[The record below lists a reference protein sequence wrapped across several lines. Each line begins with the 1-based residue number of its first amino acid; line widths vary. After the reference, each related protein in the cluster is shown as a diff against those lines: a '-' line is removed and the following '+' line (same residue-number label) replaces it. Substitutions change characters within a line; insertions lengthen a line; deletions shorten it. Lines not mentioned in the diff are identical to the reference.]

1 MKSSFLF
8 LFLSLSFY
16 TYSQNIDIPDPVFL
30 DKLISQGVDTN
41 GDGII
46 QLDEALAVT
55 HLNVNS
61 IGSEDKIENMEG
73 IQHFTNLI
81 ELRCA
86 NNLITSL
93 DVTALTNLE
102 FLHCNNNQITSL
114 NITGLSQL
122 TMLWAR
128 SNELTQIDL
137 GGLDNIWWIWVSNNN
152 LDQIDLTG
160 LISLEAVE
168 IANNLLSVID
178 FTPTPNL
185 NYMDVSGNSLT
196 SIDFTPTPNLSYID
210 VSGNFLAEIEV
221 NHLTGLEYLYSQN
234 NQIEVISISNLV
246 NLYTLYIGNNLI
258 EEIDGSLNPNFIEL
272 HCESNPNLTYINMKN
287 GAISGADPDMLY
299 FGFAFYDLPNLQ
311 FICIDPGEEYALS
324 ESGYIPNNVTVSTT
338 DCTMS
343 INDFV
348 WNHTFI
354 YPNPIEDKFNISSAE
369 YISDYIVFDIN
380 GKQLFHS
387 KDIEIVAEN
396 ILNLKS
402 GNYILEVKDENN
414 NSKSLKFLKK

>member
-1 MKSSFLF
+1 MKTSIIFLF
-8 LFLSLSFY
+8 LFLSLY
-16 TYSQNIDIPDPVFL
+16 NYSQDLDIPDSVFL
-30 DKLISQGVDTN
+30 DRLISQGVDTN

-46 QLDEALAVT
+46 QLNEALAVT

-61 IGSEDKIENMEG
+61 IGSEDKIENIEG

-86 NNLITSL
+86 NNLIISL
-93 DVTALTNLE
+93 DVTTLTNLE

-128 SNELTQIDL
+128 SNTLAEIDL
-137 GGLDNIWWIWVSNNN
+137 SGLDNIWWIWVSNNN

-160 LISLEAVE
+160 LNTLEAFE

-196 SIDFTPTPNLSYID
+196 AIDFTPTPNLSYID

-234 NQIEVISISNLV
+234 NEIEEISISNLV

-287 GAISGADPDMLY
+287 GAISSADPDMLY

-324 ESGYIPNNVTVSTT
+324 ESGYNPDNVVVSTT

-343 INDFV
+343 IKDYV
-348 WNHTFI
+348 WNNTFI
-354 YPNPIEDKFNISSAE
+354 YPNPIEDKFNISSPE
-369 YISDYIVFDIN
+369 YISDYIVFDMN

-387 KDIEIVAEN
+387 NDVEIAAEN
-396 ILNLKS
+396 ILDLKA
-402 GNYILEVKDENN
+402 GYYILEIMDEKN

>member
-1 MKSSFLF
+1 MVLISILGF
-8 LFLSLSFY
+8 
-16 TYSQNIDIPDPVFL
+16 SQNIDIPDPIFL

-46 QLDEALAVT
+46 QLNEALAVT

-73 IQHFTNLI
+73 IQYFTNLI

-93 DVTALTNLE
+93 DVTTLTNLK
-102 FLHCNNNQITSL
+102 FLHSNNNQITSL

-122 TMLWAR
+122 TMLWAQ
-128 SNELTQIDL
+128 SNSLATIDFS
-137 GGLDNIWWIWVSNNN
+137 GLDNIWWIWVSNNI
-152 LDQIDLTG
+152 LGHIDLTG
-160 LISLEAVE
+160 LNSLEAFE
-168 IANNLLSVID
+168 ITNNQLSSID

-196 SIDFTPTPNLSYID
+196 VIDFTTTPNLSYID
-210 VSGNFLAEIEV
+210 VSGNLLAEIEI
-221 NHLTGLEYLYSQN
+221 NHLTELEHLYSQN
-234 NQIEVISISNLV
+234 NQIENISISNLV
-246 NLYTLYIGNNLI
+246 NLHTLYIGNNLI
-258 EEIDGSLNPNFIEL
+258 EEIDGSQNPNFIEL
-272 HCESNPNLTYINMKN
+272 HCESNPNLSYINMKN
-287 GAISGADPDMLY
+287 GAISSADPDMLY

-324 ESGYIPNNVTVSTT
+324 ESGYNPNNVTVSTT

-348 WNHTFI
+348 LNQISF
-354 YPNPIEDKFNISSAE
+354 YPNPIDDRFTITNSE
-369 YISDYIVFDIN
+369 YISDYIIFDMKGN
-380 GKQLFHS
+380 QLFS
-387 KDIEIVAEN
+387 TKVLEIATKN
-396 ILNLKS
+396 ILDLKP
-402 GNYILEVKDENN
+402 GFYLLEVKDENN
-414 NSKSLKFLKK
+414 NSKFLKLLKR

>member
-1 MKSSFLF
+1 MKSSILF

-46 QLDEALAVT
+46 QLNEALAVT

-61 IGSEDKIENMEG
+61 IGSEPKIENMEG
-73 IQHFTNLI
+73 IQHFTNLV

-128 SNELTQIDL
+128 SNTLAEIDL
-137 GGLDNIWWIWVSNNN
+137 SGLDNIWWIWVSNNN

-160 LISLEAVE
+160 LNTLEAFE
-168 IANNLLSVID
+168 IANNLLSIID
-178 FTPTPNL
+178 FTPTPDL
-185 NYMDVSGNSLT
+185 NYIDVSGNSLT
-196 SIDFTPTPNLSYID
+196 AIDFTPTLNLNYID
-210 VSGNFLAEIEV
+210 VSGNFLNAIEV
-221 NHLTGLEYLYSQN
+221 NHLTELELLYCHN
-234 NQIEVISISNLV
+234 NQIEEISISNLV

-287 GAISGADPDMLY
+287 GAISSADPDMLY

-324 ESGYIPNNVTVSTT
+324 ESGYNPNNVIVSTT

-343 INDFV
+343 VSDVDLNV
-348 WNHTFI
+348 LTQ
-354 YPNPIEDKFNISSAE
+354 YPNPVENDFHITNPEVVSQFIVLDIS
-369 YISDYIVFDIN
+369 
-380 GKQLFHS
+380 GKILFETS
-387 KDIEIVAEN
+387 LYETVQKEI
-396 ILNLKS
+396 INLKT
-402 GNYILEVKDENN
+402 GVYFLLLNDESNN
-414 NSKSLKFLKK
+414 LRHLRFIKK